1 MAITSDWHI
10 HTHCSCDSACMEFET
25 LVEEAKKIGLTDFGV
40 SDHFHHQ
47 EQEADIAA
55 SRKEFDATLQRHP
68 ELKGHFH
75 FGIETTLMYRQEL
88 EKVANGREKDV
99 LFFDLASGG
108 SGNAELAFGVD
119 QDFLDKYEIE
129 YFIAGT
135 HWPMYCKMD
144 QQSVLAEYH
153 RQYMYCATHPFTDIL
168 AHYGWWDAYLFRNV
182 WGVKEAQNPFTHFS
196 GISQTMRSELTAALK
211 ENRVAFEL
219 NDYIFC
225 DKNAE
230 SYRDE
235 YLGFAA
241 DLQNSGVLL
250 SMGSDCHA
258 ARLTDSC
265 NYVNRNAVF
274 QHYGIDPTKFFCL

>member
-10 HTHCSCDSACMEFET
+10 HTHCSDDSACMEFET

-40 SDHFHHQ
+40 SDHYHFFAQ
-47 EQEADIAA
+47 EPDIAA
-55 SRKEFDATLQRHP
+55 SRKEFDLTLERHP

-75 FGIETTLMYRQEL
+75 FGIETTLMYKREL
-88 EKVANGREKDV
+88 EKAANGRGNEI
-99 LFFDLASGG
+99 LMFDLQSEGYG
-108 SGNAELAFGVD
+108 DAELAFGLD
-119 QDFLDKYEIE
+119 QAFLEKYGIA

-135 HWPMYCKMD
+135 HWPMYCKLD
-144 QQSVLAEYH
+144 AQSVLAEYH

-168 AHYGWWDAYLFRNV
+168 AHFGWWDANLFRGV
-182 WGVKEAQNPFTHFS
+182 WGVKDMPNPFTHFA
-196 GISQTMRSELTAALK
+196 GVSQTMRSELTAALK

-265 NYVNRNAVF
+265 DYVNRDAAF
-274 QHYGIDPTKFFCL
+274 RHYGIDPAKFFCL